1 MSTAWIVA
9 GVALFVVTAPPPAT
23 TESQDVVS
31 VTRLLEHLG
40 FEESKKSHL
49 LDGKVISTGN
59 PDKEQEKSEMAVSA
73 VMLVIRRPLS
83 DVVDAYMDGEVFRV
97 QSGLTAWGEID
108 GAASG
113 GNASRAAFDDVTY
126 TAHEKKEARKVVGFK
141 GGEAFNLDDDEIAR
155 FRKISTK
162 DSQLVET
169 VSAAWREVLFDR
181 YQAYANGGLDAIEP
195 YRRSRK
201 KTVSP
206 GKQLT
211 VATASFTLL
220 RDHFPWVY
228 DEILTF
234 PHPAPD
240 TKTPVGH
247 RFFWLIQE
255 VQNRPNFVLVHHATD
270 IDDQYAIIVEQQY
283 YVGHSYNSLEAVL
296 GCVPYEGGTVV
307 FYTSRVFTC
316 QVTGFA
322 SGIARGIGRK
332 QIMSSVAEELERLRT
347 ALEAR

>member
-1 MSTAWIVA
+1 MNTAWIGA
-9 GVALFVVTAPPPAT
+9 GVALSTVTAPPPAT
-23 TESQDVVS
+23 TDSKDVVT
-31 VTRLLEHLG
+31 VTRLMEHLG
-40 FEESKKSHL
+40 FDESTKGHL
-49 LDGKVISTGN
+49 LDGKVLSTGN

-73 VMLVIRRPLS
+73 VMLVVRRPLS
-83 DVVDAYMDGEVFRV
+83 AVVDAYMDGEVFRV

-126 TAHEKKEARKVVGFK
+126 SAHEKKEARKVVGFK
-141 GGEAFNLDDDEIAR
+141 GGEAFNLDDDEITR

-162 DSQLVET
+162 DSQLVAT

-181 YQAYANGGLDAIEP
+181 YQAYCNGGLDAIGP
-195 YRRSRK
+195 YRRSSK

-220 RDHFPWVY
+220 RDHFPRVY
-228 DEILTF
+228 DQILTF

-240 TKTPVGH
+240 TKTPVEH
-247 RFFWLIQE
+247 RFFWLKQV
-255 VQNRPNFVLVHHATD
+255 VQNRPNFVLVHHAVD
-270 IDDQYAIIVEQQY
+270 IDDQYALIVEQQY
-283 YVGHSYNSLEAVL
+283 YVGHSYNSLEAML

-332 QIMSSVAEELERLRT
+332 QLMSSVAEELEKLRT
-347 ALEAR
+347 VLEAR

>member
-1 MSTAWIVA
+1 MSAAWIGA
-9 GVALFVVTAPPPAT
+9 GVALSIVAAPPPAT
-23 TESQDVVS
+23 TDSKEVVT
-31 VTRLLEHLG
+31 VTRLMEHLG

-97 QSGLTAWGEID
+97 QAGLTAWGEIN
-108 GAASG
+108 GAAPG
-113 GNASRAAFDDVTY
+113 DNASKAAFDDITY
-126 TAHEKKEARKVVGFK
+126 TAHEKKEARKVVEFK
-141 GGEAFNLDDDEIAR
+141 GGEAFNLADDEIAR

-181 YQAYANGGLDAIEP
+181 YQANANGGLDAIEP

-228 DEILTF
+228 DQILTF

-270 IDDQYAIIVEQQY
+270 IDDHYGIIVEQQY

-296 GCVPYEGGTVV
+296 GCLPYEGGTVV

-316 QVTGFA
+316 KVTGFA
-322 SGIARGIGRK
+322 GGIARGIGRK

>member
-1 MSTAWIVA
+1 MSTAWIGA
-9 GVALFVVTAPPPAT
+9 GVALSMVTAPPPAT
-23 TESQDVVS
+23 TDSKELVT
-31 VTRLLEHLG
+31 VTRLMEHLG
-40 FEESKKSHL
+40 FDESTKGHL
-49 LDGKVISTGN
+49 LDGKVLSTGN
-59 PDKEQEKSEMAVSA
+59 PDKEQEKSELAVSA
-73 VMLVIRRPLS
+73 VMLVVRRPLS
-83 DVVDAYMDGEVFRV
+83 AVVDAYMDGEVFRV
-97 QSGLTAWGEID
+97 QSGLTAWGEIK

-113 GNASRAAFDDVTY
+113 GNASRVAFDDVTY
-126 TAHEKKEARKVVGFK
+126 SAHEKKEARKVVGFK

-162 DSQLVET
+162 DSQLVDT

-181 YQAYANGGLDAIEP
+181 YQAYSNGGLDAIGP
-195 YRRSRK
+195 YRRSGK

-228 DEILTF
+228 DQILTF

-240 TKTPVGH
+240 TKTPVEH
-247 RFFWLIQE
+247 RFFWLNQI
-255 VQNRPNFVLVHHATD
+255 VQNRPNFVLVHHAED
-270 IDDQYAIIVEQQY
+270 IDDGYAIIVEQQY
-283 YVGHSYNSLEAVL
+283 YVGHSYNCLEAVL

-322 SGIARGIGRK
+322 SGIARGIGRR

-347 ALEAR
+347 ALETR